1 LQPFAAK
8 ISHIKYNTTG
18 GIEKV
23 LVFSQ
28 RAKPTTDEILRNT
41 CSKSTLKVRP
51 VKKQHIRHT

>member
-18 GIEKV
+18 GNEK
-23 LVFSQ
+23 SSRQ
-28 RAKPTTDEILRNT
+28 RAEPTTDEILRNT